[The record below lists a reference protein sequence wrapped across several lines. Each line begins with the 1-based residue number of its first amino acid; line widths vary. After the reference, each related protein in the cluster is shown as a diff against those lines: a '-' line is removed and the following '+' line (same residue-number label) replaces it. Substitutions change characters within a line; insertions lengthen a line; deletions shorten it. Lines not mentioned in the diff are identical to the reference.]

1 MDAQRLKKIEENKR
15 AGSAFYHAFGI
26 EKDVAKLRPYFG
38 DTYVQHNPS
47 VQEGPESFLRFVQ
60 FRHDNFPEGR
70 NNVKLTIVD
79 EERIM
84 FHVHSVLTPGE
95 PGRNL
100 VDTFRIRDGRILE
113 HWDVIQPL
121 SEPKF
126 PGLHD
131 NGLFNEEGDAILR
144 DLDLTDE
151 NKRIATEFYMA
162 LTTDKDP
169 DTVSRYLG
177 DVYTEHDPRLE
188 STPESLL
195 RLAKFR
201 ADNFPSA
208 RNDIKVT
215 VAQGNLVGFHV
226 HSVLVP
232 GELGRNLVDI
242 LRIEDGKVVEH
253 WGTAQNIERLDFPPV
268 NDSGLW

>member
-1 MDAQRLKKIEENKR
+1 MDAARLAKIEENKR
-15 AGSAFYHAFGI
+15 IGSEFYHAFGI

-38 DTYVQHNPS
+38 ETYVQHNPS
-47 VQEGPESFLRFVQ
+47 VQEGPESFFRFVQ
-60 FRHDNFPEGR
+60 FRHDHFPEGR

-79 EERIM
+79 EDRIM

-100 VDTFRIRDGRILE
+100 VDTFRIRDGKILE

-131 NGLFNEEGDAILR
+131 NGLFNEQGDSIL
-144 DLDLTDE
+144 DALDLTDE
-151 NKRIATEFYMA
+151 NRRIATEFYTA
-162 LTTDKDP
+162 LTTEKDP
-169 DTVSRYLG
+169 VAVARYLG
-177 DVYTEHDPRLE
+177 DTYIEHNPRLE

-195 RLAKFR
+195 SLARFR
-201 ADNFPSA
+201 AEHFPEA
-208 RNDIKVT
+208 HNDIKVT

-242 LRIEDGKVVEH
+242 LRLEDGKVVEH
-253 WGTAQNIERLDFPPV
+253 WGTAQDIELLRFPPI
-268 NDSGLW
+268 NDSGLY